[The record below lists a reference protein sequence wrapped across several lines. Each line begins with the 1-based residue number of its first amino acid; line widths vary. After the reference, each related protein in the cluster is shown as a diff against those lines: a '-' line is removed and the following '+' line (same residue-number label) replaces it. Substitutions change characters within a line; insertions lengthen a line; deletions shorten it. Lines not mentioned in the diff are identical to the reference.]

1 MTRTITI
8 DPVTRIEG
16 HARITLQLDT
26 GGHLVEA
33 RFHVTEFRGF
43 ERFCEGRP
51 FQEMAA
57 ITSRICGICPVS
69 HLLAA
74 ARTGD
79 RLLAVRIPPAA
90 AKLRRLLNLAQISQS
105 HALSFFHLSSPDFLL
120 GWDSDPSRRNVFGLM
135 AAEPELARAGIRLRQ
150 FGQGII
156 ERLAGRRIHSAWAVP
171 GGVRSPLSLED
182 RDRILK
188 DLPEAMAA
196 TALAL
201 ERFQR
206 LLDGPLQPEMN
217 SFGNFPS
224 LFMALVGPGG
234 RWEHLDGSDDAREE
248 PPCGD
253 RSAPR
258 SGPDSQPAP
267 TPGGLRI
274 VAADGRVLAEGL
286 RGDDYPTFLAEAVEP
301 WSYLKFP
308 YYRPLGYP
316 EGIYRVG
323 PLARLNVCERIGT
336 PWADAELADLRQR
349 CGRVAL
355 SSFVYHQA
363 RLVEIVACLE
373 AIESL
378 LHDPELQDPHVRA
391 RASLNALEAVGV
403 GEAPRGTLFHHY
415 RVDEQGLIT
424 HVNLVIATG
433 QNNLAMNRTVLQI
446 AREVLPDPVP
456 ASIPEALLN
465 RIEAGIRCFDPCL
478 SCSTHAA
485 GAMPIRLELRAADG
499 RLLAEQVRN

>member
-120 GWDSDPSRRNVFGLM
+120 GWDSDPARRNVFGLM

-234 RWEHLDGSDDAREE
+234 RWEHLDGSDDAWEE